1 MTDRRDRVQAQLAD
15 ARQDARQAQI
25 LDAATQ
31 VFADKGYHGT
41 TIREI
46 ARTAGIADGTIYL
59 YFKSKAD
66 LLLGILN
73 RINESER
80 RSADLARSLEGVVDV
95 RRFFAGYV
103 RHRMT
108 VLEANMR
115 AFRAVLP
122 AILMNAELRERY
134 MREVIEPS
142 FALTEPVF
150 EQWIAA
156 GAIRPVEAALALRG
170 VLSAFLGLLVL
181 RLLGD
186 RAVEERW
193 DELPELL
200 TGMIFDGLGTRAR

>member
-1 MTDRRDRVQAQLAD
+1 M
-15 ARQDARQAQI
+15 
-25 LDAATQ
+25 
-31 VFADKGYHGT
+31 FADKGYHGT